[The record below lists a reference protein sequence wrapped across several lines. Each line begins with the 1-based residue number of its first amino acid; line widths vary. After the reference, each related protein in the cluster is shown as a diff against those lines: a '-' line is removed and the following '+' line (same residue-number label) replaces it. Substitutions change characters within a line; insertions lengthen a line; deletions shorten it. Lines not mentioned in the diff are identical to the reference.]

1 MKRFLL
7 VSDLHATDEDPSSS
21 SAPSYVSSYSASASA
36 RLDPISELEAVIRD
50 EKLYPDYILCPGDI
64 TNRSNPRAFTYAWDR
79 LNRLALSCGA
89 KLIATVGNH
98 DLDSRYKE
106 NKFDPRGYVMSI
118 KPQIPV
124 IERERFLEFWAENFT
139 VISEPDCNIVVV
151 NTAAYHGGGKEVA
164 AEIEH
169 GRISE
174 LTLLAIAEA
183 IRAAPKADT
192 NVLLC
197 HHHPIK
203 GDQGDV
209 EFVGQTRGGEK
220 LIELLEKARSS
231 WILIHGH
238 KHVPDIF
245 YGHGGA
251 NAPIIV
257 GCASFSA
264 QVNADSQNKNPN
276 QFHFLVTDPV
286 GARAEGL
293 TTAGSLLSWTWQPG
307 VGWSKPYRGVIGLP
321 HFAGFGFRGSV
332 RVLVD
337 RVNDLLVANGT
348 SYETWPNA
356 VAAIAG
362 LERLIPTDFDAF
374 EAELAESGL
383 NILNNR
389 DGSPAQIGRN
399 A

>member
-7 VSDLHATDEDPSSS
+7 ISDIHATNEDPSSS
-21 SAPSYVSSYSASASA
+21 SASSYVSSYSASASA
-36 RLDPISELEAVIRD
+36 RLDPISELEVVIRED
-50 EKLYPDYILCPGDI
+50 KLNPDYILCPGDI
-64 TNRSNPRAFTYAWDR
+64 TNRSNPQAFTYAWER
-79 LNRLALSCGA
+79 LNKLAISCGA
-89 KLIATVGNH
+89 KLIATIGNH

-106 NKFDPRGYVMSI
+106 NRFDPRGYVMST

-124 IERERFLEFWAENFT
+124 VERERFLEFWAENFT

-183 IRAAPKADT
+183 IKRAPKADT

-220 LIELLEKARSS
+220 LIETLEKARSS

-264 QVNADSQNKNPN
+264 QINADSQNKNPN
-276 QFHFLVTDPV
+276 QFHFLITDPA
-286 GARAEGL
+286 GARSEGL

-307 VGWSKPYRGVIGLP
+307 VGWSKASRGAVGLP

-332 RVLVD
+332 RTLVD
-337 RVNDLLVANGT
+337 RVDEMLKAGGST
-348 SYETWPNA
+348 YATWPDA
-356 VAAIAG
+356 VGTVAA
-362 LERLIPTDFDAF
+362 LERLTPVDFEAF
-374 EAELAESGL
+374 ESALADSGL
-383 NILNNR
+383 RILSNR
-389 DGSPAQIGRN
+389 DGSPAQIGRSI
-399 A
+399 

>member
-1 MKRFLL
+1 MKRLL
-7 VSDLHATDEDPSSS
+7 LISDLHASDEDPSSS
-21 SAPSYVSSYSASASA
+21 TAPSYVSSFSASASA
-36 RLDPISELEAVIRD
+36 RLDPISELERIIKEEA
-50 EKLYPDYILCPGDI
+50 LSPDYILCPGDI
-64 TNRSNPRAFTYAWDR
+64 TNRSNPGAFSYAWER
-79 LNRLALSCGA
+79 LNKLARSSGA

-124 IERERFLEFWAENFT
+124 VERERFLEFWAENFT
-139 VISEPDCNIVVV
+139 LISEDDCNIIVV

-183 IRAAPKADT
+183 VNKAPKAGT
-192 NVLLC
+192 NILMC

-203 GDQGDV
+203 GDQGDT
-209 EFVGQTRGGEK
+209 ELIGQTRGGEK
-220 LIELLEKARSS
+220 LIEILDRARSS

-238 KHVPDIF
+238 KHVPDVF

-264 QVNADSQNKNPN
+264 QINADSQNKNPN
-276 QFHFLVTDPV
+276 QFHLLVTDPSD
-286 GARAEGL
+286 AKTLGL

-307 VGWSKPYRGVIGLP
+307 VGWKKPSRGVIGLP

-332 RVLVD
+332 RTLVEKID
-337 RVNDLLVANGT
+337 QLLLANGGA
-348 SYETWPNA
+348 YATWQDAVSA
-356 VAAIAG
+356 VAA
-362 LERLIPTDFDAF
+362 LQRLIPVDFDAF
-374 EAELAESGL
+374 EEALSDSGL
-383 NILNNR
+383 RILTDR
-389 DGSPAQIGRN
+389 DGTPAQIGRSR
-399 A
+399 

>member
-7 VSDLHATDEDPSSS
+7 LSDLHATDEDPSSS

-50 EKLYPDYILCPGDI
+50 DKLEPDYILCPGDI

-79 LNRLALSCGA
+79 LHKLALSCGA

-98 DLDSRYKE
+98 DLDSRYKD
-106 NKFDPRGYVMSI
+106 NRFDPRGYIMSI

-124 IERERFLEFWAENFT
+124 AERERFLEFWAENFT
-139 VISEPDCNIVVV
+139 VISEADCNIVVL

-183 IRAAPKADT
+183 IRVAPKADT

-203 GDQGDV
+203 GDQGDI

-276 QFHFLVTDPV
+276 QFHFLITDPA
-286 GARAEGL
+286 GAKSEGL
-293 TTAGSLLSWTWQPG
+293 TVAGSLLSWTWQPG
-307 VGWSKPYRGVIGLP
+307 VGWNKPYRGVVGLP

-337 RVNDLLVANGT
+337 QVNDWLNAKGT

-356 VAAIAG
+356 VAAITG

-374 EAELAESGL
+374 ESALLESGL

-389 DGSPAQIGRN
+389 DGSPAQIGRT